1 MHTAPLFAR
10 IPRMVTPDR
19 IDRRSVI
26 KGISLGAGAT
36 VLQPFLQGLAAEAA
50 GQAAPPRIIFL
61 IENNGLWKW
70 HLRPAGPE
78 AEKVAKAYDWGGS
91 GALVAG
97 KVFDRPLNGF
107 ELPEALAP
115 LAPLK
120 DRLTLL
126 PGGISCV
133 NAQPNHGA
141 SFGALG
147 AYNAN
152 VGSGKAARMQ
162 TIDHAIAAAHPS
174 IIPVVGLGVSG
185 HAGVFKDTVSASRP
199 GRPLPMILEPDVAF
213 RLLFG
218 SVAEGAAG
226 QAFRARQDLVDYV
239 RSDVRRVANALPA
252 MDKQKLEVYL
262 DTFEQMRA
270 RQEKID
276 AIRDDVRVAA
286 PSIDKFK
293 SNLQTDRFEA
303 QCAIAVA
310 ALAARLTNVVVL
322 DASCGPHN
330 YKTWKELGIT
340 TDGHAIGHTEPGP
353 EVDKLQV
360 PIRQYHAK
368 RVVDLASRLEAFK
381 EGNGTLLDNTLIVW
395 MSDAGDGHHG
405 PGRDWPMVLVGT
417 MGGRLR
423 QPGRWLE
430 FPGYQKDGHRTL
442 QSFYLALLHAV
453 GDRRESFGE
462 PDNDLKDLGIKGP
475 LSEILA

>member
-1 MHTAPLFAR
+1 MTMGSSFRSIRPT
-10 IPRMVTPDR
+10 MVTPDR
-19 IDRRSVI
+19 LDRRSVI

-50 GQAAPPRIIFL
+50 GQAAPPRIIFF
-61 IENNGLWKW
+61 IENNGLWTH
-70 HLRPAGPE
+70 HLRPKGPDS
-78 AEKVAKAYDWGGS
+78 KGDQTID
-91 GALVAG
+91 L
-97 KVFDRPLNGF
+97 PLKDL
-107 ELPEALAP
+107 ELPEAIAA

-133 NAQPNHGA
+133 NAQPSHGA

-147 AYNAN
+147 AFNPN
-152 VGSGKAARMQ
+152 VGSGKAPRRQ
-162 TIDHAIAAAHPS
+162 TIDHAIAAANPS

-185 HAGVFKDTVSASRP
+185 SSGVFKDTVSASQP
-199 GRPLPMILEPDVAF
+199 GRSMPMVLDPDVAF

-226 QAFRARQDLVDYV
+226 QTFQARQDLVDYL
-239 RSDVRRVANALPA
+239 RSDIRRVANALPA

-262 DTFEQMRA
+262 DTFEQMRK
-270 RQEKID
+270 RQDKID
-276 AIRDDVRVAA
+276 AIRADVRAA
-286 PSIDKFK
+286 TPSIETFK
-293 SNLQTDRFEA
+293 SSVQTERFEA

-310 ALAARLTNVVVL
+310 ALASRLTNVVVL

-340 TDGHAIGHTEPGP
+340 TDGHAIGHMNPGADQ
-353 EVDKLQV
+353 EKLQV

-368 RVVDLASRLEAFK
+368 RVADLAQRLEAFK

-395 MSDAGDGHHG
+395 MSDAAESHHG
-405 PGRDWPMVLVGT
+405 TGLDWPMVLVGT
-417 MGGRLR
+417 MGGRLK

-430 FPGYQKDGHRTL
+430 FPGYQKAGHKTL

-453 GDRRESFGE
+453 GDKRESFGE
-462 PDNDLKDLGIKGP
+462 PDNDLKDMKIGGP

>member
-1 MHTAPLFAR
+1 MTSFHSIAPS
-10 IPRMVTPDR
+10 MVTPDR
-19 IDRRSVI
+19 LDRRSVL
-26 KGISLGAGAT
+26 KGITLGASAT
-36 VLQPFLQGLAAEAA
+36 VLQPFLQGLAADAA
-50 GQAAPPRIIFL
+50 GKAAPPRIIFF
-61 IENNGLWKW
+61 IENNGLWTH
-70 HLRPAGPE
+70 HLRPKGDVDD
-78 AEKVAKAYDWGGS
+78 K
-91 GALVAG
+91 AG
-97 KVFDRPLNGF
+97 KGFDRPLKDL
-107 ELPEALAP
+107 ELPEPIAP
-115 LAPLK
+115 LVAFK

-147 AYNAN
+147 AFNPSA
-152 VGSGKAARMQ
+152 GSGKAPRLQ

-185 HAGVFKDTVSASRP
+185 HPGVFKDTVSVSQP
-199 GRPLPMILEPDVAF
+199 GRSMPMTLDPDVAF

-218 SVAEGAAG
+218 SVADGAAG
-226 QAFRARQDLVDYV
+226 QAFQARQDLIDYL
-239 RSDVRRVANALPA
+239 RSDIRRVSNALPA

-262 DTFEQMRA
+262 DTFEQMRS
-270 RQEKID
+270 QQDKID
-276 AIRDDVRVAA
+276 AIRQDVRAA
-286 PSIDKFK
+286 SPTIDMFK
-293 SNLQTDRFEA
+293 SSVQTERFEA

-310 ALAARLTNVVVL
+310 ALASRLTNVVVL

-340 TDGHAIGHTEPGP
+340 TDGHAIGHTLPGP
-353 EVDKLQV
+353 EVEKMQV

-368 RVVDLASRLEAFK
+368 RVADLAQRLEKFK

-395 MSDAGDGHHG
+395 MSDAAETHHG
-405 PGRDWPMVLVGT
+405 TGRAWPMVLVGT

-430 FPGYQKDGHRTL
+430 FPNYQQAGHRTL

-453 GDRRESFGE
+453 GDKRESFGE
-462 PDNDLKDLGIKGP
+462 PDAELKDLKIRGP
-475 LSEILA
+475 LSELLA

>member
-1 MHTAPLFAR
+1 MGSSFRSIRPT
-10 IPRMVTPDR
+10 MVTPDR
-19 IDRRSVI
+19 LDRRSVI

-50 GQAAPPRIIFL
+50 GQAAPPRIIFF
-61 IENNGLWKW
+61 IENNGLWTH
-70 HLRPAGPE
+70 HLQPKGNVDDKAGT
-78 AEKVAKAYDWGGS
+78 
-91 GALVAG
+91 
-97 KVFDRPLNGF
+97 GF
-107 ELPEALAP
+107 NRSLKDLELPEAIAP

-141 SFGALG
+141 AFGALG
-147 AYNAN
+147 AFNAN
-152 VGSGKAARMQ
+152 VGSGKAPRRQ
-162 TIDHAIAAAHPS
+162 TIDHAIAAANPS

-185 HAGVFKDTVSASRP
+185 SSGVFKDTVSASQP
-199 GRPLPMILEPDVAF
+199 GRSMPMVLDPDVAF

-226 QAFRARQDLVDYV
+226 QTFQARQDLVDYL
-239 RSDVRRVANALPA
+239 RSDIRRVANALPA
-252 MDKQKLEVYL
+252 MDKQKLDVYL
-262 DTFEQMRA
+262 DTFDQMRK
-270 RQEKID
+270 RQDKID
-276 AIRDDVRVAA
+276 AIRADVRAA
-286 PSIDKFK
+286 TPTIETFK
-293 SNLQTDRFEA
+293 SSVQTERFEA

-310 ALAARLTNVVVL
+310 ALASRLTNVVVL

-340 TDGHAIGHTEPGP
+340 TDGHAIGHTLPGP
-353 EVDKLQV
+353 EVEKLQV

-368 RVVDLASRLEAFK
+368 RVVDLAQRLEAFK

-395 MSDAGDGHHG
+395 MSDAGESHHG
-405 PGRDWPMVLVGT
+405 TGRAWPMVLVGT
-417 MGGRLR
+417 MGGRLK

-430 FPGYQKDGHRTL
+430 FPGYQKAGHKTL

-453 GDRRESFGE
+453 GDKRESFGE
-462 PDNDLKDLGIKGP
+462 PDNDLKDTKIGGP